1 MVGMVNAP
9 ASAED
14 KALSL
19 LSFLSDKDRAAK
31 AVADYAAAKD
41 AAEAKIAEAA
51 KQEKANA
58 EREAELDARGK
69 ALDAKEAALHKDAYN
84 FGFESDQLDHE
95 KETFRAVAAEA
106 AAKKAE
112 KDKELSVR
120 EDAVFKAE
128 KALAMREAAVAVKE
142 IAASEAKSKYEN
154 LLAGA
159 KKILG
164 G

>member
-1 MVGMVNAP
+1 MVGMVNVP
-9 ASAED
+9 GSAED

-31 AVADYAAAKD
+31 AVSDYAAAKD

-58 EREAELDARGK
+58 EHENELVAFKK
-69 ALDAKEAALHKDAYN
+69 ALDEKEAQLHKDALAY
-84 FGFESDQLDHE
+84 GQGAVELYDDQERLKQNAKDWAAQ
-95 KETFRAVAAEA
+95 KAV
-106 AAKKAE
+106 
-112 KDKELSVR
+112 KDKELSAR
-120 EDAVFKAE
+120 EDAVSKAE
-128 KALAMREAAVAVKE
+128 KALAAREAAVVAQE
-142 IAASEAKSKYEN
+142 ITASEAKAKYET